1 MTDHIFAAKS
11 ALVDAIEDFEDNDRT
26 IRIAQVHALIA
37 IAESLRALTS
47 GPDTPI
53 APRSVAPDQKS
64 LVPGETEILAMPVPK
79 GFDCPACGHGITVH
93 RMHGCDAVRCK
104 CTAPHG
110 RLLPGDPQPGV

>member
-37 IAESLRALTS
+37 IAEALTAS
-47 GPDTPI
+47 TRGM
-53 APRSVAPDQKS
+53 VAPSAPGGTAPKRE
-64 LVPGETEILAMPVPK
+64 LLPGEAEIMAMPQPK
-79 GFDCPACGHGITVH
+79 GLRCPACRHDTAVH
-93 RMHGCDAVRCK
+93 RMHGCDVGECE

-110 RLLPGDPQPGV
+110 RILPGDPQPNT